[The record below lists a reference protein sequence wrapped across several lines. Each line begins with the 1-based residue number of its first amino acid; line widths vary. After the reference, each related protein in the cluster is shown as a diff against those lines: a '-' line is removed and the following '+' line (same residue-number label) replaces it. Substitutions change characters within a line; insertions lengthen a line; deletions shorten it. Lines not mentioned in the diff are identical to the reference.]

1 MKFYI
6 CENCKKIVYQVVEQG
21 CPLMCCGQALSEL
34 EAGVTD
40 AAAEKHVPV
49 YEVNGDTVDAAVGSV
64 AHPMLEKHYIN
75 FIALETNQ
83 GVQIKN
89 LKPDEEP
96 KAQFKLAEGEEV
108 AAVYEYCNLHGL
120 WKA

>member
-6 CENCKKIVYQVVEQG
+6 CDNCKKIVYKIVDQG
-21 CPLMCCGQALSEL
+21 CPLQCCGQPLIEL

-49 YEVNGDTVDAAVGSV
+49 YTVNGDIVDAAVGSI
-64 AHPMLEKHYIN
+64 AHPMLEKHYIQ

-83 GVQIKN
+83 GVQVKN
-89 LKPDEEP
+89 LAPEKEP
-96 KAQFKLAEGEEV
+96 KAQFKLADGEEV
-108 AAVYEYCNLHGL
+108 TAVYEYCNLHGL

>member
-6 CENCKKIVYQVVEQG
+6 CDHCKKIVYQVVEQG
-21 CPLMCCGQALSEL
+21 CPLMCCGQELKEL

-40 AAAEKHVPV
+40 AAVEKHVPV
-49 YEVNGDTVDAAVGSV
+49 YTVTGDTVDAAVGSA
-64 AHPMLEKHYIN
+64 AHPMLEKHFIQ

-83 GVQIKN
+83 GVQVKN
-89 LKPDEEP
+89 LKPEDAP

-108 AAVYEYCNLHGL
+108 TAVYEYCNLHGL

>member
-6 CENCKKIVYQVVEQG
+6 CENCKKIVYKVVDQG
-21 CPLMCCGQALSEL
+21 CPLMCCGQEL
-34 EAGVTD
+34 KELQAGVTD
-40 AAAEKHVPV
+40 AATEKHVPV
-49 YEVNGDTVDAAVGSV
+49 YEVSGDTVSAAVGSV
-64 AHPMLEKHYIN
+64 AHPMLEKHFIQ

-89 LKPDEEP
+89 LKPEEEP
-96 KAQFKLAEGEEV
+96 KAQFRLAEGEEV
-108 AAVYEYCNLHGL
+108 SAVYEYCNLHGL